1 MNNSDHRHTTYFGT
15 TTQAEIDV
23 LEQLASQLGLQYVN
37 VTTPNGIQIQMRF
50 PDLVL
55 KGYVEDQVYAIRDQ
69 LKRLPKS
76 IQLTSKERT
85 CEAG

>member
-1 MNNSDHRHTTYFGT
+1 MNSDHRHTTYFGT
-15 TTQAEIDV
+15 TTKAEVDV
-23 LEQLASQLGLQYVN
+23 LEQLASQLGLQYVT
-37 VTTPNGIQIQMRF
+37 VASPNGIQVQMKF

-69 LKRLPKS
+69 LK
-76 IQLTSKERT
+76 QLSRSVQLVSKERS